1 MSSPLEE
8 VKKVYKYKDSI
19 WRIGLTDLKLKY
31 AGSALGF
38 FWSVLEPLLI
48 IIVYSLVFP
57 LILKAKF
64 IDWVLF
70 FICGLI
76 PYRFLKRGIVDLTTC
91 LVDQRDIF
99 NKVKILPDVIPLSK
113 ALSDS
118 ISFLLE
124 SSILVFVVLF
134 FVKPSSYIL
143 LFSFLFLIE
152 LFIVLGIGFWL
163 SCSYPKF
170 RDLNY
175 ILNVV
180 FEALFFLTPVV
191 YRLSYIPELYRR
203 VYMLNPFA
211 RLVYLW
217 QSIILY
223 SSEEF
228 IEYFPIIENML
239 ILFIISLIILLIGY
253 RRFNKLKFKVI
264 GEV

>member
-1 MSSPLEE
+1 MSKLLNELL
-8 VKKVYKYKDSI
+8 KIYRYKDSV
-19 WRIGLTDLKLKY
+19 WRIGVTDLKLKY
-31 AGSALGF
+31 AGSVLGF

-64 IDWVLF
+64 VDWVLF

-76 PYRFLKRGIVDLTTC
+76 PYRFLKRGVVDLTTS
-91 LVDQRDIF
+91 LVDHRDIF
-99 NKVKILPDVIPLSK
+99 SKVKILPEVIPLSK

-118 ISFLLE
+118 LSFLVE
-124 SSILVFVVLF
+124 SSIMIFVVLF
-134 FVKPSSYIL
+134 FLKPTIYIL
-143 LFSFLFLIE
+143 LFPFIFLIE
-152 LFIVLGIGFWL
+152 LFMILGIGFWL
-163 SCSYPKF
+163 SCSFPKY

-217 QSIILY
+217 QGIILY
-223 SSEEF
+223 SSESF
-228 IEYFPIIENML
+228 IEYFPILENM
-239 ILFIISLIILLIGY
+239 IILLIFSLIIFLIGY
-253 RRFNKLKFKVI
+253 GRFNKLKIKVI
-264 GEV
+264 GEL